1 VEHPC
6 NRCGAAVDNNSP
18 FCPTCEAPQIR
29 FVPREAAEDA
39 VRLHPA
45 TAPPTPVVVP
55 APDPEPY
62 RTAAAASERRRWLRA
77 AIYAAAIGALL
88 STIRFGVLIGMPL
101 VGILAV
107 RFYRSGAFVRS
118 ISPQQGF
125 RLGALSGFL
134 SFTMLAFVSAITVLG
149 SGGRAGVRNRMLEV
163 VRQYQA
169 ANPDP
174 QAQQLLQYFQT
185 TQGMAVMVIGGMLF
199 MCVVF
204 VVIAGLTGMISASIA
219 SRNSPR

>member
-18 FCPTCEAPQIR
+18 FCPACEAPQIR
-29 FVPREAAEDA
+29 FEPREDVQDS

-45 TAPPTPVVVP
+45 TAPPPPIVVSTP
-55 APDPEPY
+55 DTEPY
-62 RTAAAASERRRWLRA
+62 RAAAANERKRWLRA
-77 AIYAAAIGALL
+77 AIYAGAIGALL
-88 STIRFGVLIGMPL
+88 STIHYGVLIGMPL

-118 ISPQQGF
+118 ISSQQGF
-125 RLGALSGFL
+125 RLGALSGFFSFAML
-134 SFTMLAFVSAITVLG
+134 SFVSAIAVVG
-149 SGGRAGVRNRMLEV
+149 PGGQAEFRNRMLEV

-174 QAQQLLQYFQT
+174 QAQQVFQYFQT
-185 TQGMAVMVIGGMLF
+185 SQGMTVMIIGGMLF
-199 MCVVF
+199 MCVIF
-204 VVIAGLTGMISASIA
+204 VVVAGLTGMISASVA
-219 SRNSPR
+219 NRRSPR

>member
-18 FCPTCEAPQIR
+18 FCPACEAPQIR
-29 FVPREAAEDA
+29 FEPREDAQDA

-45 TAPPTPVVVP
+45 TIPPAPVVVSASGTGP
-55 APDPEPY
+55 YHAP
-62 RTAAAASERRRWLRA
+62 AAASERRRWLRA
-77 AIYAAAIGALL
+77 AIYAGAIGALL
-88 STIRFGVLIGMPL
+88 SSIHYGVLIAMPL

-118 ISPQQGF
+118 ISSQQGF
-125 RLGALSGFL
+125 RLGALSGFFSFAML
-134 SFTMLAFVSAITVLG
+134 SFVSAITVVGLG
-149 SGGRAGVRNRMLEV
+149 GQTEFRNRMLEV

-174 QAQQLLQYFQT
+174 QAQQVFQYFQT
-185 TQGMAVMVIGGMLF
+185 AQGMTVMIIGGMLF

-204 VVIAGLTGMISASIA
+204 VVVAGLTGMISASLA
-219 SRNSPR
+219 NRRSPH